1 MYNSNMLTRFFTY
14 GLFLSFKIMFN
25 APDDIQKSV
34 FARITQAP
42 EKFGSHSEEAQI
54 DHIIPALA
62 MTIHEV

>member
-1 MYNSNMLTRFFTY
+1 
-14 GLFLSFKIMFN
+14 MFN